1 MNLGDVTGVDLSP
14 QQHIMWTVLVHAAE
28 PVNDCTANSPA
39 LRLEPLALP
48 FLRLLPL
55 RPLPL
60 LLLDPRDASFLGDST
75 TACTVLTRGA
85 PLRQSC
91 TCWAG
96 PLGCPPVSGLEAPV
110 GVAAPTC
117 GTGGTAS
124 LVTPITASVTLGVS
138 SL

>member
-1 MNLGDVTGVDLSP
+1 MSLGDVTGVALFP
-14 QQHIMWTVLVHAAE
+14 QQRIMLTVLVHAVA
-28 PVNDCTANSPA
+28 PVNDCTAHSPA

-60 LLLDPRDASFLGDST
+60 VLLDPRDASFLGDST

-85 PLRQSC
+85 PLRQSS

-96 PLGCPPVSGLEAPV
+96 PIGCPPVLGLEAPV
-110 GVAAPTC
+110 GVDVHTC